1 MFSILQCQNP
11 DCQFRFSVDL
21 DAKYPRTCPKCKSA
35 LREVEPPFSGR
46 KITRTSQTAPVPR
59 IEVMLDN
66 IRSTFN
72 VGAMFR
78 SCDGAQ
84 IAHIHLC
91 GTSPTP
97 EHPKIAKTSLG
108 AELSVPWSY
117 HRNGLQAAQHLKDR
131 GYLVWSL
138 EGGENAVSLFKSRL
152 PSVQPPLLLVVGNEV
167 TGVDPGIL
175 RISDQI
181 VYLPM
186 SGAKESLNVAIAFG
200 IAVYFLRFKV

>member
-1 MFSILQCQNP
+1 MFSILECQNP

-35 LREVEPPFSGR
+35 LREAEPPFTGK
-46 KITRTSQTAPVPR
+46 KIIRSKQSASVLQ

-117 HRNGLQAAQHLKDR
+117 HRNGLHAVQTMKDL
-131 GYLVWSL
+131 GYRVWAL
-138 EGGENAVSLFKSRL
+138 EGGENAVSLFESRF
-152 PSVQPPLLLVVGNEV
+152 PNFDSPLLLVVGNEV

-175 RISDQI
+175 RISDQV

-200 IAVYFLRFKV
+200 IAVYFLRFNL